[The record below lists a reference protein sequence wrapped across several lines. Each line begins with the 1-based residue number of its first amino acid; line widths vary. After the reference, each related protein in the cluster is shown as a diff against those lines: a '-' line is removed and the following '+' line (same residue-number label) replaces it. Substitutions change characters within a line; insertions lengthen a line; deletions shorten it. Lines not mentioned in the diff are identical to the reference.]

1 MFVVKQEV
9 ELKLEHPTLEE
20 EKKETPKYRV
30 EPNENSVTIIFQ
42 FKELLTGDHHSD
54 MDHLI
59 RLEHLINLFK
69 SRGVIK
75 NEATKVQSKFVYDG
89 VVLNYKPGEYEQ
101 IPETNTPPSLEVILY
116 NDHCELIFQC
126 TIEQFNEQ
134 QVGNLICEV
143 FFDK

>member
-75 NEATKVQSKFVYDG
+75 NEATKV
-89 VVLNYKPGEYEQ
+89 
-101 IPETNTPPSLEVILY
+101 
-116 NDHCELIFQC
+116 
-126 TIEQFNEQ
+126 
-134 QVGNLICEV
+134 
-143 FFDK
+143 